1 MTVPGEPLL
10 RVQDLTVDYRDRSGA
25 GRRRR
30 RSVRA
35 VDGISFTLAAGETL
49 GLVGESGCGKST
61 TALAVIGLVRP
72 SAGCIEYLGRDIA
85 GSSKGELRELRRG
98 IQIVFQDPHDSVN
111 PRMTVNAIVREPLDI
126 HAVGD
131 RSSRDRRVAELLGL
145 VGLEPEHGT
154 RFPHEF
160 SGGQLQRVGIARALA
175 LDPRILV
182 LDEPVSALDVSIQAQ
197 ILTLLAGLQKSLG
210 LAYLFISHDLSVVN
224 HISDRVAVMYRGKIV
239 EIDERSVIYRSPTH
253 PYTKTLLS
261 AIPIPDPDRRRRRPV
276 RVSAGGA
283 SGEVAG

>member
-10 RVQDLTVDYRDRSGA
+10 RVEGLTVEYRDRAGV
-25 GRRRR
+25 GRRGRA
-30 RSVRA
+30 SVRA
-35 VDGISFTLAAGETL
+35 VDGISFTLASGETL

-61 TALAVIGLVRP
+61 TALALMGLVCP
-72 SAGCIEYLGRDIA
+72 SAGCVEYLGRDLA
-85 GSSKGELRELRRG
+85 GCSRCELREVRRG

-111 PRMTVNAIVREPLDI
+111 PRMTVDSIVREPLDI

-131 RSSRDRRVAELLGL
+131 RRSRDSRVAELLGL

-197 ILTLLAGLQKSLG
+197 ILTLLSDLQKSLG

-224 HISDRVAVMYRGKIV
+224 HIADRVAVMYRGKIV
-239 EIDERSVIYRSPTH
+239 EIDERAVIYRSPTH

-261 AIPIPDPDRRRRRPV
+261 AIPIPDPDRRRRRPA
-276 RVSAGGA
+276 RVPAGEAPG
-283 SGEVAG
+283 